1 MRKNIGHYE
10 IVAELGRGGMGVVYK
25 GFEPALNRHVAIKT
39 LADHLAADPGVVER
53 FMREAR
59 SMAQLSDAHI
69 VPIYLVGDDKGLPY
83 FAMEFVE
90 GESVADRLKR
100 EGRLP
105 AVEAR
110 RIVLQAAQG
119 LAVAHEQGVI
129 HRDIKPGNLLIA
141 KRGVIK
147 VADFGIALAAS
158 DMHQKLTGTGQLVG
172 TPGYLSPEVCL
183 GKPTDARSDIFSLGV
198 VLFEMLT
205 GRMPFLDESPL
216 GLMLSV
222 VQSNMPDVRELAADV
237 DEYSVQIL
245 EGMVAKDPEARY
257 QNCEALIE
265 ALLAAGTPYHP
276 SQAAVTPVPGRATA
290 ATRLDTPLPKG
301 PPTPSTLPAPPPAPV
316 AVAAPVSAATRM
328 ATPAPVPQTPSALA
342 PQTPA
347 PAAAVPARRRSLA
360 LPIAIAAVLIAAV
373 AVAGGGFLWM
383 RGSSQLETLL
393 AVVAGQSSSADSTT
407 PDRAGS
413 TAAVAPSGLDSSVA
427 DPVGSTQSDP
437 ASDLSSETQA
447 SAAIATTVPADTMQD
462 ATQDAGG
469 DPAISAG
476 LASSATAHSDVATPG
491 AAVAEAPIAAAE
503 APLSAMAE
511 TEPPAPT
518 QAPAPRLGERL
529 GAVREQQAA
538 LRTARIE
545 SSPERTAAPP
555 ARAPALPSRTLVIAL
570 GDPAVTGPAQAAI
583 EEALEDAGVALADLD
598 TVPGLSRLAD
608 GDGDMADLLAA
619 VARAGI
625 ARTVVTLRAVP
636 VGQQELTYYGEVS
649 TLYTAQLRLRAFD
662 VALRQPIGRMAQTQV
677 NFTNLNA
684 DYNTREAL
692 APLLGRVVDGVSRR

>member
-1 MRKNIGHYE
+1 MRKTIGHYE

-69 VPIYLVGDDKGLPY
+69 VPIYFVGEDKGLPF

-100 EGRLP
+100 EGKLS

-110 RIVLQAAQG
+110 RIILQAAQG

-129 HRDIKPGNLLIA
+129 HRDIKPANLLIA
-141 KRGVIK
+141 KRGVVK

-158 DMHQKLTGTGQLVG
+158 DLHQKLTGTGQLVG

-222 VQSNMPDVRELAADV
+222 VQSNMPDVRALAADV
-237 DEYSVQIL
+237 DEYTVQIL
-245 EGMVAKDPEARY
+245 EGMVAKDPAARY
-257 QNCEALIE
+257 QSCEALVE
-265 ALLAAGTPYHP
+265 ALLVAGTPYHP
-276 SQAAVTPVPGRATA
+276 SQASVTPVPGRVSA

-301 PPTPSTLPAPPPAPV
+301 PPTPSTLPVPPPALPL
-316 AVAAPVSAATRM
+316 SAATRL
-328 ATPAPVPQTPSALA
+328 ATPAPVNAAPPTP
-342 PQTPA
+342 
-347 PAAAVPARRRSLA
+347 PAAVSTAAPRRSSAA
-360 LPIAIAAVLIAAV
+360 LPMAIAAVLIAAI
-373 AVAGGGFLWM
+373 VAGGGFLWW
-383 RGSSQLETLL
+383 RTSQSESPQVASTSTSPASPIPALGSPASAPEPEP
-393 AVVAGQSSSADSTT
+393 AVAAATPSSATPADPGLSIDASAAMAQDASAQGATESTSTESTSMESTSMDSTSA
-407 PDRAGS
+407 PS
-413 TAAVAPSGLDSSVA
+413 TALTAVDPAAPSPAPVEHSEAVEAPLAPAPTRATEPASSVA
-427 DPVGSTQSDP
+427 
-437 ASDLSSETQA
+437 QA
-447 SAAIATTVPADTMQD
+447 
-462 ATQDAGG
+462 
-469 DPAISAG
+469 
-476 LASSATAHSDVATPG
+476 
-491 AAVAEAPIAAAE
+491 
-503 APLSAMAE
+503 
-511 TEPPAPT
+511 PPA
-518 QAPAPRLGERL
+518 APSPPPARLGERL

-545 SSPERTAAPP
+545 NAPERSAPPPP
-555 ARAPALPSRTLVIAL
+555 ARAPSLPARTLVIAI

-583 EEALEDAGVALADLD
+583 EEALEDAGVVLADLD
-598 TVPGLSRLAD
+598 TVPGLARLAD

-619 VARAGI
+619 VARSGI
-625 ARTVVTLRAVP
+625 ARTVVTLRAIP

-662 VALRQPIGRMAQTQV
+662 VAQREPIGRMAQTQV

-684 DYNTREAL
+684 DYNTRQAL
-692 APLLGRVVDGVSRR
+692 APILDRVVQGIRRR

>member
-1 MRKNIGHYE
+1 MRKTIGHYE

-59 SMAQLSDAHI
+59 SMASLSDAHI
-69 VPIYLVGDDKGLPY
+69 VPIYLVGEDKGLPY

-100 EGRLP
+100 EGRLA

-129 HRDIKPGNLLIA
+129 HRDIKPANLLIA

-276 SQAAVTPVPGRATA
+276 SLAGVTPVPGRSTA
-290 ATRLDTPLPKG
+290 ATRLDTPLPQG
-301 PPTPSTLPAPPPAPV
+301 PVPAGPPAPPPVVSAG
-316 AVAAPVSAATRM
+316 PVSASTRL
-328 ATPAPVPQTPSALA
+328 ATPAPVNQS
-342 PQTPA
+342 A
-347 PAAAVPARRRSLA
+347 PAIPAQPPSPPVRRRSMA
-360 LPIAIAAVLIAAV
+360 LPIAIAAVLFVALASAA
-373 AVAGGGFLWM
+373 GFLWM
-383 RGSSQLETLL
+383 RGSDQVQNLL
-393 AVVAGQSSSADSTT
+393 AVVTGEVSDASGSDGPPDSNLASTASTADS
-407 PDRAGS
+407 G
-413 TAAVAPSGLDSSVA
+413 
-427 DPVGSTQSDP
+427 
-437 ASDLSSETQA
+437 
-447 SAAIATTVPADTMQD
+447 TTVPVDVRPAPTDPVAVDPDGSASIGESVGDGRQSIAQSSIDNDPGSSVRLADTPTQAELAPAEVPAPV
-462 ATQDAGG
+462 ATQGAATADAS
-469 DPAISAG
+469 PLAAAQPSPP
-476 LASSATAHSDVATPG
+476 ASSAPPG
-491 AAVAEAPIAAAE
+491 
-503 APLSAMAE
+503 
-511 TEPPAPT
+511 
-518 QAPAPRLGERL
+518 RLGERL
-529 GAVREQQAA
+529 GAAVREQQAA

-545 SSPERTAAPP
+545 SSPERAAAPSRPPP
-555 ARAPALPSRTLVIAL
+555 AALPSRTLVIAI
-570 GDPAVTGPAQAAI
+570 GDPAVTGPAQMAI
-583 EEALEDAGVALADLD
+583 EDALADAGVALADLD
-598 TVPGLSRLAD
+598 TVPGLARLAD

-625 ARTVVTLRAVP
+625 ARTVVTLRAIP

-662 VALRQPIGRMAQTQV
+662 VGQRQPIGRLAQTQV

-684 DYNTREAL
+684 DYNTRQAL
-692 APLLGRVVDGVSRR
+692 APLLDRVVDGVRQR

>member
-1 MRKNIGHYE
+1 MRKTIGHYE

-69 VPIYLVGDDKGLPY
+69 VPIYLVGEDKGLPY

-105 AVEAR
+105 AIEAR
-110 RIVLQAAQG
+110 RIILQAAQG
-119 LAVAHEQGVI
+119 LAVAHERGVI
-129 HRDIKPGNLLIA
+129 HRDIKPANLLIA
-141 KRGVIK
+141 RRGVVK

-222 VQSNMPDVRELAADV
+222 VQSNMPDVRALAADV

-257 QNCEALIE
+257 QSCEALVE

-276 SQAAVTPVPGRATA
+276 SQASATPVPGRASA
-290 ATRLDTPLPKG
+290 ATRLDTPLPMA
-301 PPTPSTLPAPPPAPV
+301 PPTPSTLPAP
-316 AVAAPVSAATRM
+316 AAAMPLSAATKL
-328 ATPAPVPQTPSALA
+328 ATPAPVNALPPA
-342 PQTPA
+342 PPT
-347 PAAAVPARRRSLA
+347 PAAASAPAGPRRASRA
-360 LPIAIAAVLIAAV
+360 LPLAIAAVLIAAI
-373 AVAGGGFLWM
+373 AAGGGFLWW
-383 RGSSQLETLL
+383 RSNSQTETTQL
-393 AVVAGQSSSADSTT
+393 A
-407 PDRAGS
+407 S
-413 TAAVAPSGLDSSVA
+413 TAASPLAPAAADSSPTATPAAVVSAAVDTAASPDAPAGVGDSAIRDASASPAFSAEPDLSAATMDTMVDPEQTGSSAALVESAAAVEPAPAPS
-427 DPVGSTQSDP
+427 
-437 ASDLSSETQA
+437 
-447 SAAIATTVPADTMQD
+447 
-462 ATQDAGG
+462 
-469 DPAISAG
+469 
-476 LASSATAHSDVATPG
+476 
-491 AAVAEAPIAAAE
+491 AAE
-503 APLSAMAE
+503 AAPEPARSVVEAAPATAE
-511 TEPPAPT
+511 PVAAAPPA
-518 QAPAPRLGERL
+518 RLGERL

-545 SSPERTAAPP
+545 NRPERSAAPSP
-555 ARAPALPSRTLVIAL
+555 ARAASLPARTLVIAI
-570 GDPAVTGPAQAAI
+570 GDPAITGPAQAAI
-583 EEALEDAGVALADLD
+583 EEALEDAGVVLADLD
-598 TVPGLSRLAD
+598 AVPGLARLAD

-619 VARAGI
+619 VARSGI
-625 ARTVVTLRAVP
+625 ARTVVTLRAIP

-649 TLYTAQLRLRAFD
+649 TLYTSQLRLRAFD
-662 VALRQPIGRMAQTQV
+662 VAERQPIGRMAQTQV

-684 DYNTREAL
+684 DYNTRQAL
-692 APLLGRVVDGVSRR
+692 GPILERVVAGIRRR